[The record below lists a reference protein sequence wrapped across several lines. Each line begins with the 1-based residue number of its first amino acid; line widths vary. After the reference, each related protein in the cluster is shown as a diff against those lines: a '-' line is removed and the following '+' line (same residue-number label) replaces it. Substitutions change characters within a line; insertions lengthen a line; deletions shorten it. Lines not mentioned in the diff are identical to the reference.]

1 MITARSETWVQRI
14 KSGTLNVS
22 DLECLTQ
29 LNAEDL
35 VDDLSQSYPLR
46 FLEGCQRSKREV
58 GLAQSRHRQKYV
70 HCLLLTS
77 EAGQITSLAA
87 MTCLRVRRL
96 PEPADSWEVTCGAG
110 FNLYHDPDG
119 WRLKLLEERTIA
131 LSEEMLR
138 KRGWSLR
145 TR

>member
-1 MITARSETWVQRI
+1 MITAESETWVQRI

-22 DLECLTQ
+22 DLESL
-29 LNAEDL
+29 DR
-35 VDDLSQSYPLR
+35 VDADDVVADLSRLYPVR
-46 FLEGCQRSKREV
+46 FLEGSQRTKREV
-58 GLAQSRHRQKYV
+58 GLAQSRQRQKYL

-77 EAGQITSLAA
+77 EGGRVTSLAA

-96 PEPADSWEVTCGAG
+96 SGSADSWEVTCGAG

-119 WRLKLLEERTIA
+119 WRLKLLEERIVS
-131 LSEEMLR
+131 LSEETLR

-145 TR
+145 A

>member
-1 MITARSETWVQRI
+1 MITTRSETWVQRI

-22 DLECLTQ
+22 DLESLTH
-29 LNAEDL
+29 LNADDV
-35 VDDLSQSYPLR
+35 VDDLSRFYPVR

-58 GLAQSRHRQKYV
+58 GLAQSRQRQKYF

-77 EAGQITSLAA
+77 EGGQVTSLAA

-96 PEPADSWEVTCGAG
+96 PSSPDSWEVTCGAG
-110 FNLYHDPDG
+110 FNLYLDPDG
-119 WRLKLLEERTIA
+119 WRLKLLEERTIS
-131 LSEEMLR
+131 LSEETLR